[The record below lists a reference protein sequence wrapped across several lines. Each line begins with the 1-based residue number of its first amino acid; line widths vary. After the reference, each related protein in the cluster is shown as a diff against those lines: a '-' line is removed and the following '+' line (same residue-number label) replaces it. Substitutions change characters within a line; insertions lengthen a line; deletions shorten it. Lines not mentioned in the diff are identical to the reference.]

1 MTDFDALLAAGA
13 PCLTD
18 DGINLT
24 SAGLCRRAMV
34 EAAKRDVILSFH
46 EEEPSLV
53 PSPGVNYGS
62 EAAKKF
68 GVPGAMAAAETSMI
82 ARDIALALDTGARV
96 LFQHVS
102 SGQSAALIRAG
113 KALGAK
119 IYAEVTPHH
128 LSLTEDDVPAHG
140 TCARMNPPLR
150 READRQALIEALADG
165 TIDMIATD
173 HAPHTAEE
181 KARDFAKAP
190 SGITGLETAFS
201 VCNTYLVKTGR
212 LTRMQLLE
220 KMSRNPA
227 EVYGLTGRAVREG
240 NYARLVLLDWDSEKN
255 VGIITHVISLLND
268 HESVMLVNQ
277 NAELQSKYGGIGEA
291 SIAMF
296 REDRALFWIE
306 MIYASAQQRDM
317 NSDFGFLPMPK
328 YDDRQESYM
337 SYMHMG
343 WSTTSAVPVTNDDHD
358 LTGRLLEDMA
368 WKSSETVRPA
378 YYDRTLQGKIS
389 RDDDSGEM
397 LDIIYSGLNIDPS
410 IIMAASL
417 PIDAKMRG
425 FLIDGK
431 DSFISEI
438 AANKEKCVGLIEKIN
453 TTVEEV
459 LQTQGKLAGSPRVR

>member
-1 MTDFDALLAAGA
+1 MLLIQNGRVLDPWTGTDAQLDVLIGNDGVIAKIAEKIDAPADCKIFDAAGLTVSPGFVDGHVHFRDPGQTQKEDVLTGAAAAAAGGYATVICMANTVPTCDTPEIIHYVTDKAKDCPVQVLQAGAVTKGLKGEEMTDFDALLAAGA

-82 ARDIALALDTGARV
+82 ARDIALSLDTGARV

-140 TCARMNPPLR
+140 TYARMNPPLR
-150 READRQALIEALADG
+150 READRQALIAALADG

-173 HAPHTAEE
+173 HAPHTA
-181 KARDFAKAP
+181 
-190 SGITGLETAFS
+190 FS

-212 LTRMQLLE
+212 LTPMQLLE
-220 KMSRNPA
+220 KMSKNPA

-240 NYARLVLLDWDSEKN
+240 NYARLVLLDWDSEK
-255 VGIITHVISLLND
+255 
-268 HESVMLVNQ
+268 
-277 NAELQSKYGGIGEA
+277 
-291 SIAMF
+291 
-296 REDRALFWIE
+296 
-306 MIYASAQQRDM
+306 
-317 NSDFGFLPMPK
+317 
-328 YDDRQESYM
+328 
-337 SYMHMG
+337 
-343 WSTTSAVPVTNDDHD
+343 
-358 LTGRLLEDMA
+358 
-368 WKSSETVRPA
+368 
-378 YYDRTLQGKIS
+378 
-389 RDDDSGEM
+389 
-397 LDIIYSGLNIDPS
+397 IYSEYKSKG
-410 IIMAASL
+410 
-417 PIDAKMRG
+417 
-425 FLIDGK
+425 
-431 DSFISEI
+431 
-438 AANKEKCVGLIEKIN
+438 IN
-453 TTVEEV
+453 TPYTGE
-459 LQTQGKLAGSPRVR
+459 KLTGSPRAIVTGEKITE